1 LLQFLGIEVSEEKQE
16 KLFKQ
21 YDTDGSGTIDY
32 EEFKKIWVRHA
43 NVRKV
48 CVWTVTRFVYVH
60 IAKSHVVGVTTMSN
74 CCVTVTNTTNVQV
87 DAAAPFVDRRTL

>member
-1 LLQFLGIEVSEEKQE
+1 MNETKTGGFIDEDSFFFLLQFLGIEVSEEKQE

-48 CVWTVTRFVYVH
+48 CVWTVTSFVYVH
-60 IAKSHVVGVTTMSN
+60 IESRMSW
-74 CCVTVTNTTNVQV
+74 
-87 DAAAPFVDRRTL
+87 ALPL